1 MTGVRFVRAALLG
14 GGVLLLLSCTDRSPL
29 GVESR
34 RSRPEADLLGLPLP
48 NPLPNVGLLSC
59 TPLPYDS
66 VTQTIGPAGGTL
78 AVGAHTLTIPPGA
91 LETAVSITAVAPSD
105 TVSHVRF
112 QPQGLT
118 FQQPAS
124 LTLSYA
130 NCSLLGSLA
139 PKQIAYTT
147 DALQILEYLPSLDEL
162 LGQTVTGQVQHFS
175 EYAIA
180 W

>member
-1 MTGVRFVRAALLG
+1 MKGRRFWRAALVG
-14 GGVLLLLSCTDRSPL
+14 GGVLLLGCTDRAPL
-29 GVESR
+29 GVDGR
-34 RSRPEADLLGLPLP
+34 GSRPEASLRGQQLPT
-48 NPLPNVGLLSC
+48 GLLTC
-59 TPLPYDS
+59 TPLAYDS

-78 AVGAHTLTIPPGA
+78 AVGGQTLTVPAGA
-91 LETAVSITAVAPSD
+91 LDTPVSITAVAPSD

-112 QPQGLT
+112 HPEGLT

-147 DALQILEYLPSLDEL
+147 DALQILEYVPSLDDL
-162 LGQTVTGQVQHFS
+162 RGQTVTGQLHHFS